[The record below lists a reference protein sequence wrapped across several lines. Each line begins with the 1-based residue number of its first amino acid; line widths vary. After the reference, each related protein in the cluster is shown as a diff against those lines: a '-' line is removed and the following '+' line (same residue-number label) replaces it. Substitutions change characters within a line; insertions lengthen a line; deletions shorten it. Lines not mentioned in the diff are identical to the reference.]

1 MWKLYEIFKI
11 LQIQTI
17 FENFY
22 SVPSVALYVNIG
34 IYAKQWIM
42 TGSRIGPSW
51 HNEGWS
57 LVGVGLGTL

>member
-34 IYAKQWIM
+34 IYAKQ
-42 TGSRIGPSW
+42 
-51 HNEGWS
+51 
-57 LVGVGLGTL
+57 